1 MNRARLDVGGAHF
14 RQRIAEYEKG
24 SASAEVGEHC
34 RTTARCFLSLADTEE
49 RPGPRLGRALLD
61 FDSPFYTGCMLV
73 SPHDRGSMAC
83 SLSAVAVRPE
93 GANHQWRRIPLG
105 EFD

>member
-1 MNRARLDVGGAHF
+1 MNRLDVGGAHF
-14 RQRIAEYEKG
+14 RQRTAEYEKG

-61 FDSPFYTGCMLV
+61 FDSPFYIGCMLV
-73 SPHDRGSMAC
+73 SPHDR
-83 SLSAVAVRPE
+83 
-93 GANHQWRRIPLG
+93 
-105 EFD
+105 